1 MTRVAAVNVVKVACL
16 FAAVSAAGGAWA
28 NDNVI
33 LSGSASLD
41 YRYVSGSNPPG
52 NPSAVGITGLG
63 LEVAV
68 KGVIDFGHGL
78 SFTAKICGG
87 CHGVEIDQGYGEL
100 MLRDALNVRLGRLN
114 VPFGEFNLRHDPVNF
129 TLPSKPLPYAMG
141 DLLYYGPQDFNLG
154 IVPAPYVDNGAELY
168 GTVSLG
174 STVQLDYSVYVVKGL
189 AGSNDLDFA
198 ASRRY
203 LDNNRIPS
211 VGTRWVLASGD
222 WALGASLS
230 GGTYDD
236 ADSLTYLMGGVDFY
250 LRLGNVKLRA
260 EGLFRRTQLD
270 ATAPGYRYQLID
282 SFFLKAGYYAQLDWD
297 VTGAL
302 TLSARADGLFRWG
315 VPLPASHIDG
325 AFASITRYGGGLL
338 YRLSPSLAVKAGYE
352 WWGFVAI
359 GSLPR
364 HVGRAALVFG
374 Y

>member
-1 MTRVAAVNVVKVACL
+1 MARVAATNVVQVACL
-16 FAAVSAAGGAWA
+16 FVAVSGAWA

-33 LSGSASLD
+33 LSGSANLD

-52 NPSAVGITGLG
+52 NPSALGLTGLG
-63 LEVAV
+63 LEVAM

-78 SFTAKICGG
+78 SFTAKVCGG

-168 GTVSLG
+168 GTVALS
-174 STVQLDYSVYVVKGL
+174 SPVQLDYSVYVVKGL

-203 LDNNRIPS
+203 LDNNRIPA

-236 ADSLTYLMGGVDFY
+236 ADTLTYVMGGADFY
-250 LRLGNVKLRA
+250 LRLGKVTLRA

-282 SFFLKAGYYAQLDWD
+282 SFFLKAGYYAQLDCD
-297 VTGAL
+297 LTQAL
-302 TLSARADGLFRWG
+302 TLSVRADGLFRWG
-315 VPLPASHIDG
+315 APLPASHLEG
-325 AFASITRYGGGLL
+325 PFASITRYGGGLL

-352 WWGFVAI
+352 WWNFVAI
-359 GSLPR
+359 ASLPR
-364 HVGRAALVFG
+364 HVARAALVFG